1 LAGACKADFLGI
13 RSGAN
18 ADRPPNYD
26 SNLVPHPMKMSNEQP
41 KAKLYL
47 VLLAV
52 QMLGAFT
59 FVWQELPEFRQV
71 AVDPGKQLPYDTP
84 SDLIT
89 VGVLLVMQ
97 IAFWYRQLHVPIP
110 FRRPNM
116 ILNHLLLFLGR
127 LSFIFGSAL
136 FSVVVFRHLPELG
149 RETDMLLLVW
159 RGTILVGC
167 LFALFCSSLEVERL
181 GQAFEGNRH

>member
-1 LAGACKADFLGI
+1 
-13 RSGAN
+13 
-18 ADRPPNYD
+18 
-26 SNLVPHPMKMSNEQP
+26 MKMSNERP

-47 VLLAV
+47 VLFAV
-52 QMLGAFT
+52 QVLGALT

-71 AVDPGKQLPYDTP
+71 AVDSGKQLPYNAS
-84 SDLIT
+84 SDLMT
-89 VGVLLVMQ
+89 VGILLVMQ

-110 FRRPNM
+110 FRRPNV
-116 ILNHLLLFLGR
+116 ILNHVLLFLGR

-149 RETDMLLLVW
+149 RETDLLLLVG

-181 GQAFEGNRH
+181 GQAFEANRH